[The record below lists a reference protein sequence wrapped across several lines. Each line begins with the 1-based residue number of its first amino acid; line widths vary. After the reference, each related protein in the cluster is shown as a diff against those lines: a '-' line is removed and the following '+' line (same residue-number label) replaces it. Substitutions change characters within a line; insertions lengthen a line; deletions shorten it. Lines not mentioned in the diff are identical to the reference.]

1 VGKVVKA
8 VAIIALAAAVAYFAP
23 QFLPALIGS
32 GALATAVTTAVV
44 SAAIS
49 IAATTAASL
58 VIGRPSAAGSS
69 TPSVFR
75 QAIANS
81 FLVYGK
87 RRVGGLLIFFHPRT
101 VGKEHWRYFVIA
113 VAGHR
118 CKGVTRW
125 WFGDEEVT
133 VGAGGAVTSGKY
145 AGNAWLDFYR
155 GNDDQAAHPTFVA
168 ETAGKWTAEH
178 RGRGAALIYA
188 RFRMTDEVAQAGM
201 PNITCE
207 VEGKD
212 DILDPRT
219 DSRGYTRNAAL
230 IFYDFMALPRE
241 IGGFGCYDDEIDWD
255 WVAAQAS
262 VCDEQVATPAGPEPR
277 YAFDSYITTGA
288 APSEVRDT
296 FVTCCAGSF
305 TFSGGKMLLRPGYYV
320 PPSATLSEDDVAGPL
335 TVPVLREGDQTA
347 TEVAGTFIDPSS
359 LYQSRDVP
367 TRSVVSDDIRQA
379 SYDLAHVTSIYQG
392 QRLLEFYLR
401 KTLAERRVTW
411 PMNIMGIGVSAL
423 DTVQLGTQR
432 YGLDNY
438 AFQVT
443 GWGLAPD
450 FSVTLQL
457 EETGPELFDFDPASY
472 LEPGNVPTLA
482 RADVIDDR
490 PTRAAYQVIGQDVEY
505 PVTTTDTSIIVTTF
519 RGTID
524 DSRIIDFPAGQ
535 INGLENA
542 ANYRLFYAL
551 EDVQQPLRGADGQP
565 LTGPEG
571 TLFTIIP
578 AGSYHAAPLPALDEL
593 ANASFVAVRKA
604 TTAAAG
610 GTTYPPA
617 TTPPGG
623 DGGGGYGG
631 GGEFAE
637 QRAVPA

>member
-1 VGKVVKA
+1 MGKVVKIVA
-8 VAIIALAAAVAYFAP
+8 VIAIAAAIAYFAP
-23 QFLPALIGS
+23 SLTPAFLSTALGTT
-32 GALATAVTTAVV
+32 AATAAVT
-44 SAAIS
+44 AALS
-49 IAATTAASL
+49 IAASAVTAAIFASKPQA
-58 VIGRPSAAGSS
+58 ISA
-69 TPSVFR
+69 TPGGFR

-81 FLVYGK
+81 FIIYGK

-118 CKGVTRW
+118 CKGVARW
-125 WFGDEEVT
+125 WLGDEEV
-133 VGAGGAVTSGKY
+133 AVDGSGKVLSGKY

-155 GNDDQAAHPTFVA
+155 GTADQQAHPTFVA
-168 ETAGKWTAEH
+168 ETAGKWTAAH
-178 RGRGAALIYA
+178 RGRDTALIYA
-188 RFRMTDEVAQAGM
+188 RFRMTDEVTQAGM
-201 PNITCE
+201 PNITAE

-212 DILDPRT
+212 DILDPRD

-230 IFYDFMALPRE
+230 IFYDWMAMPRE
-241 IGGFGCYDDEIDWD
+241 VGGFGAYADEIDWD

-262 VCDEQVATPAGPEPR
+262 VSDEMVDTPIGPEPR

-288 APSEVRDT
+288 APSEIRDT

-305 TFSGGKMLLRPGYYV
+305 SYSGGKMLMRPGYYV
-320 PPSATLSEDDVAGPL
+320 PASATLSEDDVAGPIV
-335 TVPVLREGDQTA
+335 VPFLREGDQTA
-347 TEVAGTFIDPSS
+347 TEVSGTFVDPIS
-359 LYQSRDVP
+359 LYQPRDVP
-367 TRSVVSDDIRQA
+367 TRGVPADELRQA
-379 SYDLAHVTSIYQG
+379 SFDLPHITSIYQA
-392 QRLLEFYLR
+392 QRVLEVYLR
-401 KTLAERRVTW
+401 KGLAERRVTW
-411 PMNIMGIGVSAL
+411 PMNIMGIGISAL
-423 DTVQLGTQR
+423 DTVRCATER
-432 YGLDNY
+432 YRLSNY
-438 AFQVT
+438 AFQVV
-443 GWGLAPD
+443 GWGLAQD

-457 EETGPELFDFDPASY
+457 EETGPDLFEFDPASY
-472 LEPGNVPTLA
+472 LEPGNAPTLA

-505 PVTTTDTSIIVTTF
+505 PVTTTDTAIMVAAF
-519 RGTID
+519 RGAID

-535 INGLENA
+535 IDGLENA

-593 ANASFVAVRKA
+593 ADASFVAVRKA